1 MAERAKGRGA
11 VDAEV
16 SRIVGVILERRPAKS
31 RWADHV
37 WRVVEVL
44 DGQAAVEPFSQLAVL
59 ADGTVRYFAGNIP
72 LTLHRTETEAY
83 RTNLAGDRV
92 LYAVLRPDETGT
104 HPFSLHTVT
113 ASPQAASEF
122 LESSE
127 ELVEAVPMP
136 ASIVAW
142 VESFCAAHH
151 KEEPFSKRQRNSV
164 DIEQVKFSKEPIFA
178 RKGKLAAVEP
188 GKPDD

>member
-1 MAERAKGRGA
+1 

-16 SRIVGVILERRPAKS
+16 SRIVGVVLERRPAKS

-44 DGQAAVEPFSQLAVL
+44 DGSPAVQPFARLVVL
-59 ADGTVRYFAGNIP
+59 ADGSERYFAGNTA
-72 LTLHRTETEAY
+72 LTLHRAEAEAY
-83 RTNLAGDRV
+83 HINLTGDRV
-92 LYAVLRPDETGT
+92 LYVVLRPDETGT

-113 ASPQAASEF
+113 ASPQAACDF

-127 ELVEAVPMP
+127 ELVEAVPIP
-136 ASIVAW
+136 QSILAW
-142 VESFCAAHH
+142 VESFCAVHY
-151 KEEPFSKRQRNSV
+151 KEQPFQKRRRDSV

-178 RKGKLAAVEP
+178 RKVRAVAEP
-188 GKPDD
+188 DESDG